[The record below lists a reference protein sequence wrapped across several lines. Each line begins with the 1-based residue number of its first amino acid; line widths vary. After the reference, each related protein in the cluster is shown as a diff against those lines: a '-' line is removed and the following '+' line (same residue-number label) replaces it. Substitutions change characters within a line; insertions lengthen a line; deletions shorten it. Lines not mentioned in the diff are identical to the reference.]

1 MITLAS
7 ESDTK
12 LLAGR
17 LAPTCFRGITIGL
30 CGDLGAGKTTLV
42 RFLLGALGVPE
53 GQVSSPSFAL
63 EHEYE
68 LPSGLLV
75 EHWDLYRL
83 RELPPELL
91 EPPGNDVIR
100 IVEWP
105 DRVPEY
111 AESLD
116 LVLTIGVEET
126 GVRHVQLSGREV
138 GRFAASMKR

>member
-1 MITLAS
+1 MVMLSS

-12 LLAGR
+12 R
-17 LAPTCFRGITIGL
+17 LAECLAPACFGGITIGL

-42 RFLLGALGVPE
+42 RFLLGAFGVPE

-63 EHEYE
+63 ENEYN
-68 LPSGLLV
+68 LPSGLSV

-111 AESLD
+111 AQSLD
-116 LVLTIGVEET
+116 LVLAIGVEET
-126 GVRHVQLSGREV
+126 GVRNVHVSGRDA
-138 GRFAASMKR
+138 GRFAALVRQ